1 MAIPNH
7 LESGFKITAIGRRRV
22 HESVADQI
30 RQAIFGGLLA
40 PGHKLP
46 PEREM
51 AKRFQT
57 SRLALREAL
66 RDLEKEGMITIKPG
80 FGGGAVVAGF
90 DHALRALLDSL
101 NTVVK
106 LGDAK
111 SVHLSEVRT
120 ILEPEIARL
129 ASLRATPDDLRA
141 IEGVVLFQER
151 KLETGG
157 ISRELESG
165 SGPSGRGCSE
175 FHSRM
180 AEAAHNPVLQIVA
193 NAVNESIRDPIS
205 RSKLTPAMR
214 SRVVTS
220 HRSIFEAIR
229 GRDVMRAKS
238 AMTEHIADVQ
248 CHLDSSDQQ

>member
-1 MAIPNH
+1 MAIPNR

-157 ISRELESG
+157 ISREFESG

-205 RSKLTPAMR
+205 RSKLTPEMR

-220 HRSIFEAIR
+220 HRSIFEAMR
-229 GRDVMRAKS
+229 SRDVMRAKS
-238 AMTEHIADVQ
+238 AMTQHIADVQ

>member
-1 MAIPNH
+1 MAIPG
-7 LESGFKITAIGRRRV
+7 LQSGFKITAVQRRRV

-66 RDLEKEGMITIKPG
+66 RDLEKEGMITIKRG
-80 FGGGAVVAGF
+80 FGGGAVVADF
-90 DHALRALLDSL
+90 DNALRALLDSL

-106 LGDAK
+106 LGHAK

-120 ILEPEIARL
+120 ILEPEITRL
-129 ASLRATPDDLRA
+129 ATLRATPDDLRA
-141 IEGVVLFQER
+141 IETVVLFQER
-151 KLETGG
+151 KLEAGE

-165 SGPSGRGCSE
+165 RGPSGRGCSE
-175 FHSRM
+175 FHSRLV
-180 AEAAHNPVLQIVA
+180 EAAHNPVLQIVA

-205 RSKLTPAMR
+205 HSKLTPEMR

-220 HRSIFEAIR
+220 HRSIFDAVR
-229 GRDVMRAKS
+229 SRDVMRAKS
-238 AMTEHIADVQ
+238 AMTQHIADVQ
-248 CHLDSSDQQ
+248 CHLDTNDQE

>member
-1 MAIPNH
+1 MAILNR
-7 LESGFKITAIGRRRV
+7 LERGFKITAIGRRRV

-57 SRLALREAL
+57 SRMALREAL
-66 RDLEKEGMITIKPG
+66 RSLEKEGMITIKPG

-90 DHALRALLDSL
+90 DNALRALLDSL

-106 LGDAK
+106 LGKAK
-111 SVHLSEVRT
+111 GVHLSEVRA

-129 ASLRATPDDLRA
+129 ATLRATPDDLRA
-141 IEGVVLFQER
+141 IEAVVLFQER
-151 KLETGG
+151 KLETVG

-175 FHSRM
+175 FHSRV
-180 AEAAHNPVLQIVA
+180 AEASHNPVLQIVA

-205 RSKLTPAMR
+205 RSKLTPEMR
-214 SRVVTS
+214 SLVVTS
-220 HRSIFEAIR
+220 HRSIFEAVR
-229 GRDVMRAKS
+229 SGDVVRAKTG
-238 AMTEHIADVQ
+238 MTQHIEDVQ
-248 CHLDSSDQQ
+248 CHLDSSDKE